1 MQVLKM
7 DYKNDLFFGDRRYNK
22 IDNSDGTISLEDVTE
37 YRVVGDSFGA
47 GDINKITSAIMGF
60 TSSETIFGEDG
71 SITEID
77 SYNNKK
83 LTVFNDDGSITETL
97 YDEENNQLGSK
108 TTTFNDDGS
117 ISEVVV

>member
-7 DYKNDLFFGDRRYNK
+7 DYKNDLYFGDRRYNK

-37 YRVVGDSFGA
+37 YRVLGDSFGA

-60 TSSETIFGEDG
+60 VSSETTFASDG
-71 SITEID
+71 SIVETD
-77 SYNNKK
+77 SYGNKK
-83 LTVFNDDGSITETL
+83 LTVFNNDGSITETL
-97 YDEENNQLGSK
+97 FDSEDNQLGVK
-108 TTTFNDDGS
+108 NTVFNSDGS